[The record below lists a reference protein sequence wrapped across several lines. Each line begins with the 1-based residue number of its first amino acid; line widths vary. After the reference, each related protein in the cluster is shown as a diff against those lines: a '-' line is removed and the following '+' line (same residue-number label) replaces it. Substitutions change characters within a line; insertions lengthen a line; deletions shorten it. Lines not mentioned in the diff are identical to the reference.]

1 MEGCTDVYMLVNG
14 PLTAIRY
21 RDEILEPIVR
31 PFAGAVGPGFPCPA
45 SCVQELSDALVQI
58 REEIPKDTVHRLIR
72 KMPRQCQACIQA
84 HWGHANELIRF

>member
-1 MEGCTDVYMLVNG
+1 MCDRRPACIIIQQYRFGGGSVMAWGGISMEGCTDVYMLVNG

-21 RDEILEPIVR
+21 RDEILGPIVR

-58 REEIPKDTVHRLIR
+58 REEIP
-72 KMPRQCQACIQA
+72 
-84 HWGHANELIRF
+84 